1 MSESIFKKALV
12 YLGLKDAKGEYPNK
26 VMQVEV
32 VNTQPNNC
40 ITNKLIYNVN
50 TKKVIVITC
59 DGDKYE
65 GDNIEKEQIEALKTA
80 NVQEIVNILT
90 PKHIEQVEDVK
101 EEMKLVSKFLGVFD
115 NSDDFDIVGEQLYFK
130 GIRST
135 PIPHIIV
142 ARFVEILQQIE
153 DNKTEINLF
162 TYKSTAELNEEYN
175 SLKMFTLKVL
185 LNPIEESRQ
194 DALDYVKQFQ
204 IKMTNTGNLI
214 MYRRIVALGNTNKD
228 LIEFVSS
235 SYVKVKSWKKSPK
248 NYWVWSCDDGSF
260 QLVKEDLKNTGI
272 ESNLG
277 NLSDLYLNLADLE
290 ENRYT
295 DNHTKTY
302 DIRIGATYK
311 INEED
316 IDINRSGSCGGSLH
330 VADGKVFSY
339 SSFGNTPVCCIVN
352 PMHIYKMDSGHSGK
366 IGVKQMFI
374 AAITTQDEEGNY
386 VDIDNQNLV
395 EFDELYHNETLEEL
409 TESLKNKSLSQVSVA
424 EAVSSLSIPEV
435 VNIKELLSKRVITI

>member
-32 VNTQPNNC
+32 VNAQPNNC

-65 GDNIEKEQIEALKTA
+65 GDNIEKEEIEALKTA

-101 EEMKLVSKFLGVFD
+101 EEMKLVSKFLGIFD
-115 NSDDFDIVGEQLYFK
+115 NSDDFDVVGEQLYFK

-142 ARFVEILQQIE
+142 ARFIEILQQIE

-162 TYKSTAELNEEYN
+162 TYKSPTELNEEYN

-260 QLVKEDLKNTGI
+260 QLIKENLKSTGI

-277 NLSDLYLNLADLE
+277 NLAELYLNLANLE

-330 VADGKVFSY
+330 VADGKIFSY

-424 EAVSSLSIPEV
+424 EAVSPLSIPEV

>member
-1 MSESIFKKALV
+1 MSESIFKKALA

-90 PKHIEQVEDVK
+90 PKHIEEVEDVK
-101 EEMKLVSKFLGVFD
+101 EEIKLVSKFLGVFD
-115 NSDDFDIVGEQLYFK
+115 NSDDFDVVGEQLYFK

-142 ARFVEILQQIE
+142 ARFIEILQQIE
-153 DNKTEINLF
+153 DDKTEINLF
-162 TYKSTAELNEEYN
+162 TYKSTTELNEEYN

-330 VADGKVFSY
+330 VADGKIFSY

-424 EAVSSLSIPEV
+424 EAVSPLSIPEV

>member
-65 GDNIEKEQIEALKTA
+65 GDNIEKEQIETLKTA

-101 EEMKLVSKFLGVFD
+101 EEIKLVSKFLGVFD
-115 NSDDFDIVGEQLYFK
+115 NSDDFDVVGEQLYFK

>member
-90 PKHIEQVEDVK
+90 PKHIEEVEDVK
-101 EEMKLVSKFLGVFD
+101 EEIKLVSKFLGIFD
-115 NSDDFDIVGEQLYFK
+115 NSDDFDVVGEQLYFK

-142 ARFVEILQQIE
+142 ARFIEILQQIE

-248 NYWVWSCDDGSF
+248 NYWIWSCDDGSF
-260 QLVKEDLKNTGI
+260 QLVKENLKSTGI

-330 VADGKVFSY
+330 VADGKIFSY

-386 VDIDNQNLV
+386 IDIDNQNLV

-424 EAVSSLSIPEV
+424 EAVSPLSIPEV

>member
-90 PKHIEQVEDVK
+90 PKHIEEVEDVK
-101 EEMKLVSKFLGVFD
+101 EEIKLVSKFLGVFD
-115 NSDDFDIVGEQLYFK
+115 NSDDFDVVGEQLYFK

-162 TYKSTAELNEEYN
+162 TYKSIAELNEEYN

-214 MYRRIVALGNTNKD
+214 MYRRIVSLGNTNKD

-248 NYWVWSCDDGSF
+248 NYEVFDDNGFILITVKTKGS
-260 QLVKEDLKNTGI
+260 
-272 ESNLG
+272 
-277 NLSDLYLNLADLE
+277 
-290 ENRYT
+290 
-295 DNHTKTY
+295 
-302 DIRIGATYK
+302 
-311 INEED
+311 
-316 IDINRSGSCGGSLH
+316 
-330 VADGKVFSY
+330 
-339 SSFGNTPVCCIVN
+339 
-352 PMHIYKMDSGHSGK
+352 
-366 IGVKQMFI
+366 
-374 AAITTQDEEGNY
+374 Y
-386 VDIDNQNLV
+386 V
-395 EFDELYHNETLEEL
+395 
-409 TESLKNKSLSQVSVA
+409 
-424 EAVSSLSIPEV
+424 
-435 VNIKELLSKRVITI
+435 

>member
-1 MSESIFKKALV
+1 MSIFSKALQA
-12 YLGLKDAKGEYPNK
+12 LGLRVQNGDVPAKT
-26 VMQVEV
+26 QLVEV
-32 VNTQPNNC
+32 KLQTEDC
-40 ITNKLIYNVN
+40 INNKLIYNIN
-50 TKKVIVITC
+50 NKSVIVITC
-59 DGDKYE
+59 NGDKFE
-65 GDNIEKEQIEALKTA
+65 GNNVEKEQLEQLRTA
-80 NVQEIVNILT
+80 NISEIINILT
-90 PKHIEQVEDVK
+90 PKQVVK
-101 EEMKLVSKFLGVFD
+101 EDLTEREEKEIVSNFLEVFKD
-115 NSDDFDIVGEQLYFK
+115 SEDFDVVGKELYFK
-130 GIRST
+130 GIKT
-135 PIPHIIV
+135 IPIPTLIT
-142 ARFVEILQQIE
+142 ARFVELVE
-153 DNKTEINLF
+153 SLNNLKVPYF
-162 TYKSTAELNEEYN
+162 VEVEERLKEEYN

-214 MYRRIVALGNTNKD
+214 MYRRIVSLGNTNKD

-248 NYWVWSCDDGSF
+248 NYEVFDDNGF
-260 QLVKEDLKNTGI
+260 ILIQKDKKHDIN
-272 ESNLG
+272 NHKG
-277 NLSDLYLNLADLE
+277 NLEELYLNLANLE

-330 VADGKVFSY
+330 VADGKIFSY

-424 EAVSSLSIPEV
+424 EAVSPLSIPEV

>member
-1 MSESIFKKALV
+1 MSESIFKKALA

-90 PKHIEQVEDVK
+90 PKHIEEVEDVK
-101 EEMKLVSKFLGVFD
+101 EEIKLVSKFLGVFD
-115 NSDDFDIVGEQLYFK
+115 NSDDFDVVGEQLYFK

-142 ARFVEILQQIE
+142 ARFIEILQQIE

-162 TYKSTAELNEEYN
+162 TYKSIAELNEEYN

-330 VADGKVFSY
+330 VADGKIFSY

-424 EAVSSLSIPEV
+424 EAVSPLSIPEV